1 MNLKEMSLIFLAI
14 VALTFSGQAQDNYK
28 QINISDDLSLI
39 RISSHAY
46 VHVSYGDIPGFG
58 RAGSNG
64 VVFIN
69 NGEAF
74 LFDTPISDE
83 LTRTLVMWLSDSMK
97 VRVTGFAPNHWHI
110 DCMGGLAW
118 LKSQGIRSYAN
129 QKTIEIAKSK
139 SLPVPDEG
147 FTDSSQSC

>member
-1 MNLKEMSLIFLAI
+1 
-14 VALTFSGQAQDNYK
+14 
-28 QINISDDLSLI
+28 
-39 RISSHAY
+39 
-46 VHVSYGDIPGFG
+46 
-58 RAGSNG
+58 
-64 VVFIN
+64 
-69 NGEAF
+69 
-74 LFDTPISDE
+74 
-83 LTRTLVMWLSDSMK
+83 MWLSDSMK